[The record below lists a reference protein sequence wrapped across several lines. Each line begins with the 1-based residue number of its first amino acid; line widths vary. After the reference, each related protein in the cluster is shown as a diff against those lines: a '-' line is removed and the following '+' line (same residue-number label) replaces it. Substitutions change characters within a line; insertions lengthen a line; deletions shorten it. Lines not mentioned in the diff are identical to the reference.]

1 MILLIGVLDGIVV
14 RYGEW
19 LMVVFPDGIE
29 LGTVDRII
37 LEADDRI
44 NPGKILGVKLG
55 FDLGM
60 EIGIAVVIVDDIHL
74 SDSSDVGWSDGDIL
88 LGEKVGTVLNI
99 SLGVIVGKKIVYN

>member
-1 MILLIGVLDGIVV
+1 MVDG
-14 RYGEW
+14 
-19 LMVVFPDGIE
+19 FFFSDGIE

-60 EIGIAVVIVDDIHL
+60 EIGIAVVIVDDIL
-74 SDSSDVGWSDGDIL
+74 VGVMEIYYL
-88 LGEKVGTVLNI
+88 EKKLAQC
-99 SLGVIVGKKIVYN
+99 